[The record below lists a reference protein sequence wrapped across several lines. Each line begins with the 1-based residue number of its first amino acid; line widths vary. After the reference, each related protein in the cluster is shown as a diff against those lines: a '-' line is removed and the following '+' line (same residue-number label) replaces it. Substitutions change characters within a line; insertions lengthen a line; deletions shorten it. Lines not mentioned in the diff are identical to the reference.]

1 MNYRL
6 RNNNDSNYNYNS
18 NNDNNNNSYVSGM
31 ILSDLYTLP
40 HLF

>member
-6 RNNNDSNYNYNS
+6 RNNNDYNYNYNS
-18 NNDNNNNSYVSGM
+18 NNDNNNYVACM
-31 ILSDLYTLP
+31 ILSDLNTLP